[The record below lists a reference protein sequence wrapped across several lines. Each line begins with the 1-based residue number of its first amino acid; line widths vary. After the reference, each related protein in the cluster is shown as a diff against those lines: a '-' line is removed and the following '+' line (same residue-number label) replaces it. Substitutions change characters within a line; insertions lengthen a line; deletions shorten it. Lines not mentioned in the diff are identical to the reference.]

1 MAKLTIGFKTIILQ
15 LLVIFSFQTSSYAQ
29 SIDEILANGEAAFS
43 QGKYLVAE
51 KKFKKVLEKDPDN
64 YKVLR
69 AQADTKIKLKKFSE
83 AEELLNKI
91 LAMPESRGRNVLVFK
106 IGNSEERKAELVD
119 ETVMAIDESEEVD
132 EDISQ
137 FLKQDAIGPVPHF
150 RVFIMDSGK
159 MELLPKSRYRI
170 KYHGI
175 PTATREQ
182 VMALKSSVQK
192 MAISMN
198 YEKPIEKM
206 VLIKGNCFRMGS
218 DSGNSDERP
227 VHKVCLSDFKI
238 GKYEVKQKFFQ
249 SVMGY
254 NPSQFPGAD
263 LPVES
268 VGWEHARNYC
278 KKQGYRLPTEAEWEF
293 AARSGAKTE
302 YYWGNKVTGKEANF
316 CDSECDLNSRD
327 INVKDGYKNTSP
339 IGSYPPNAYGLFDMA
354 GNVSEWVF
362 DWMPVNE
369 NYYLMSPEKNPRGPR
384 PKLDAC
390 SGANCVGSFSIT
402 QKVNRGGSWNKKA
415 SEMRSANRMNSHF
428 QLQSDGTGFRCAV
441 SVN

>member
-1 MAKLTIGFKTIILQ
+1 MANLNISFKIIMQ
-15 LLVIFSFQTSSYAQ
+15 LLIVISFETSLCAQ
-29 SIDEILANGEAAFS
+29 NIDKILAIGEAAFS
-43 QGKYLVAE
+43 QGKYLIAE
-51 KKFKKVLEKDPDN
+51 RTFKEVLDKDPDN

-69 AQADTKIKLKKFSE
+69 KQADTKIKLKKFKE
-83 AEELLNKI
+83 AETLLNKI
-91 LAMPESRGRNVLVFK
+91 LDMPESKGRNILVLK
-106 IGNSEERKAELVD
+106 KGSTEGRKAELVD
-119 ETVMAIDESEEVD
+119 ENVMAIDQSSEMD

-150 RVFIMDSGK
+150 RVYIMSSGK

-182 VMALKSSVQK
+182 VTVLKATVQK

-198 YEKPIEKM
+198 HEKPIEEM
-206 VLIKGNCFRMGS
+206 VFIKGGCFQMGS
-218 DSGNSDERP
+218 DLGNSDEKP
-227 VHKVCLSDFKI
+227 IHKVCLSDFKI

-254 NPSQFPGAD
+254 NPSQFPGGD

-278 KKQGYRLPTEAEWEF
+278 KQQGYRLPTEAEWEF
-293 AARSGAKTE
+293 AARGGAKTE
-302 YYWGNKVTGKEANF
+302 YYWGNRVTEKKANF
-316 CDSECDLNSRD
+316 CDSECGLNSRD
-327 INVKDGYKNTSP
+327 INLKDGYKNTSP
-339 IGSYPPNAYGLFDMA
+339 IGSFPPNAYGLFDMA

-369 NYYLMSPEKNPRGPR
+369 NYYLMSPEKNPKGPR
-384 PKLDAC
+384 PELDAC

-402 QKVNRGGSWNKKA
+402 QKVNRGGSCNKKA
-415 SEMRSANRMNSHF
+415 FEMRSANRMNSHF

-441 SVN
+441 SIN